1 MEKKEAKLTAC
12 LQSVFSVF
20 KAQVAA
26 SYLFQKESGLVSYKD
41 LIEEWPSK
49 IKSFFYEQQETQQ

>member
-26 SYLFQKESGLVSYKD
+26 SHLFQKESGLVSYKD

-49 IKSFFYEQQETQQ
+49 IKSFFNE

>member
-12 LQSVFSVF
+12 LQSVYSVF

-41 LIEEWPSK
+41 LIEEWPK
-49 IKSFFYEQQETQQ
+49 EIKSFYSGQQEK